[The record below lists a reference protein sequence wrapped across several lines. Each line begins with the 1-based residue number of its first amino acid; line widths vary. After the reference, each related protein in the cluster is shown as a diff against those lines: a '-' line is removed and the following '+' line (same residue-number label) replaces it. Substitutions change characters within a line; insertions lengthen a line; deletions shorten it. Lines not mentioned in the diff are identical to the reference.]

1 MKLFVTQKAKE
12 NENRIK
18 KNIEERKSV
27 CSTFAY
33 ILVQVN
39 AFNILPESNASN
51 MTPKRKR

>member
-12 NENRIK
+12 NENRTK